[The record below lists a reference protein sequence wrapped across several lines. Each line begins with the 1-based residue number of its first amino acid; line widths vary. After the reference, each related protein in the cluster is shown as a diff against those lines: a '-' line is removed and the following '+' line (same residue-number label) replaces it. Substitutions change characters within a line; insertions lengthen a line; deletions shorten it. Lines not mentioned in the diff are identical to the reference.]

1 MKTPPRLLD
10 VSRRREWR
18 AWLSRN
24 HAAAKEVWLV
34 FPKKHT
40 GAPRLPYNDAVEVSS
55 GMQ

>member
-24 HAAAKEVWLV
+24 HAAAKEVWL
-34 FPKKHT
+34 
-40 GAPRLPYNDAVEVSS
+40 
-55 GMQ
+55 